1 MRIYKFMKEKLTLDD
16 MQQLVDGWIQKYGGY
31 WSPLS
36 MLSAVLEELG
46 EVSREINY
54 LEGNKPKKDTKNKS
68 NLQEEI
74 ADLIFS
80 VICIANHYK
89 INLSEEFHKVIEKYT
104 KRDSK
109 RFS

>member
-1 MRIYKFMKEKLTLDD
+1 MSEKLTLDD
-16 MQQLVDGWIQKYGGY
+16 IQNLIDDWIQKHGGY

-36 MLSAVLEELG
+36 MLSAVIEELG
-46 EVSREINY
+46 EISREINY
-54 LEGNKPKKDTKNKS
+54 REGYKPKKSEKEGS
-68 NLQEEI
+68 NLDEEL

-89 INLSEEFHKVIEKYT
+89 VNLNIELIKVMGKYT

-109 RFS
+109 RFQ